1 MLLITNSGPGPKKS
15 IPEKIA
21 ALYILG
27 RKEDAVSIKLNIHKT
42 HREYTDGKENLEVT
56 GETIGDCIK
65 DLIGRYP
72 GMQQA
77 VFDAKGKLLNQI
89 EIYLNMESAY
99 PDELKKPV
107 RDGDEIHIVVMLA
120 GG

>member
-1 MLLITNSGPGPKKS
+1 VIFAVIYNRVERFLLRNIFLKYVLS
-15 IPEKIA
+15 
-21 ALYILG
+21 
-27 RKEDAVSIKLNIHKT
+27 RKDEAVSITINIHKT
-42 HREYTDGKENLEVT
+42 HREYTDEQERLEVN
-56 GETIGDCIK
+56 GQTIGECIK
-65 DLIGRYP
+65 DLIDQYP
-72 GMQQA
+72 GMKKA
-77 VFDAKGKLLNQI
+77 VFDAKGKLLSQI

>member
-1 MLLITNSGPGPKKS
+1 
-15 IPEKIA
+15 
-21 ALYILG
+21 
-27 RKEDAVSIKLNIHKT
+27 VSIKLNIHKT
-42 HREYTDGKENLEVT
+42 HREYTDGNETLEVA

-65 DLIGRYP
+65 DLIDRYP
-72 GMQQA
+72 GMQNA

-99 PDELKKPV
+99 PDELKRPV
-107 RDGDEIHIVVMLA
+107 KDGDEIHIVVMLA